1 MRKFNV
7 EEFLTFIVLLGF
19 STFTFYLLATGK
31 VNSFIS
37 PKMVKYII
45 FSLVVFIVLTLY
57 QGNKIFSPKTN
68 RPVSKSHMILIL
80 TLFIG
85 FTAAEGGL
93 NLSIITNK
101 GVNLPNYVKNDKLKV
116 PSSNNSKDEVI
127 KDDASIKE
135 HQYGASIEKDGVVV
149 IGDENF
155 YKAVNELGTNL
166 NKYKGKKIAISGFVL
181 RKKEFKED
189 EFVIARMSMDC
200 CAADAQVIGI
210 MAKLDRAFEFKKDA
224 WVSVEGIIE
233 EIEYR
238 DTVTNTDLILPI
250 IKVSKIENIKTPE
263 NIYVYPE

>member
-1 MRKFNV
+1 M

-45 FSLVVFIVLTLY
+45 FSLGVFIVLTLY

-68 RPVSKSHMILIL
+68 RPVSKSHMILVL

-116 PSSNNSKDEVI
+116 PSSNNSKDEIV
-127 KDDASIKE
+127 KDDFDIEE
-135 HQYGASIEKDGVVV
+135 HQNNASIEKDGVVV
-149 IGDENF
+149 IEDANF

-166 NKYKGKKIAISGFVL
+166 NKYKGKRININGFVL

-233 EIEYR
+233 EVEYR